1 MLGCLNSNYYVKQS
15 PWIDLSLLMLIVKIG
30 EGGSYKK
37 KNNTIRLWGI
47 GEASSEDRDSIQF
60 RVLGIG
66 THLNNTEF

>member
-1 MLGCLNSNYYVKQS
+1 
-15 PWIDLSLLMLIVKIG
+15 MLIVKIG

-37 KNNTIRLWGI
+37 KKNTIRLWGI

>member
-1 MLGCLNSNYYVKQS
+1 
-15 PWIDLSLLMLIVKIG
+15 MLIVKIG
-30 EGGSYKK
+30 EGGSYKKKK

>member
-1 MLGCLNSNYYVKQS
+1 
-15 PWIDLSLLMLIVKIG
+15 MLIVKIG
-30 EGGSYKK
+30 VGGSYKKK